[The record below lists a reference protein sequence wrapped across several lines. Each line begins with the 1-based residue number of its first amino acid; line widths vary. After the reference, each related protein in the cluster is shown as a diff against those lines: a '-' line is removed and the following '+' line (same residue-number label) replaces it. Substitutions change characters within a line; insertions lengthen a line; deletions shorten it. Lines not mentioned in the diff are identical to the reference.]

1 MATLR
6 DILARKGGAVISV
19 RPADTVLHAATLM
32 NEEGIG
38 GLLVL
43 DPAGEPV
50 GIFTERDVL
59 RRIVAPGRDPATT
72 RVGEVM
78 TAPVTTSPPELT
90 IENCAALM
98 TERRIRHLPVRD
110 GAGLA
115 GVVTIGDVLAYQVR
129 EQQATIS
136 QMTNYLYD
144 VR

>member
-6 DILARKGGAVISV
+6 DILARKGTEVISV
-19 RPADTVLHAATLM
+19 RPADTVLHAANLM
-32 NEEGIG
+32 NEKAIG

-43 DPAGEPV
+43 EGPEPV

-59 RRIVAPGRDPATT
+59 RRIVAPGRNPAETL
-72 RVGEVM
+72 VGEVM
-78 TAPVTTSPPELT
+78 TAPVTVAGPELST
-90 IENCAALM
+90 DECAALM

-110 GAGLA
+110 GNGLA
-115 GVVTIGDVLAYQVR
+115 GVVTIGDILAYQVR
-129 EQQATIS
+129 EQQATIA

>member
-6 DILARKGGAVISV
+6 DILARKGNEVISV
-19 RPADTVLHAATLM
+19 GPADTVLHAANLM
-32 NEEGIG
+32 NQKGIG

-43 DPAGEPV
+43 EAGEPV

-59 RRIVAPGRDPATT
+59 RRVVAQGRDPEGT

-78 TAPVTTSPPELT
+78 SSPVTSCEPELT
-90 IENCAALM
+90 IEECAALM
-98 TERRIRHLPVRD
+98 TARRIRHLPVRS
-110 GAGLA
+110 GGRLA
-115 GVVTIGDVLAYQVR
+115 GVVTIGDVLAYQVS
-129 EQQATIS
+129 EQQATIA